1 MTDEQ
6 LSDLERECLSHL
18 LSYLRGLTN
27 AREFWYLIALEQEHA
42 ASREALQMMEH
53 VGKHEPAKAVQP

>member
-1 MTDEQ
+1 MTEEK

-18 LSYLRGLTN
+18 LSYLRGLLK

-42 ASREALQMMEH
+42 ASREALQMMQH
-53 VGKHEPAKAVQP
+53 VGKPAKEVQP